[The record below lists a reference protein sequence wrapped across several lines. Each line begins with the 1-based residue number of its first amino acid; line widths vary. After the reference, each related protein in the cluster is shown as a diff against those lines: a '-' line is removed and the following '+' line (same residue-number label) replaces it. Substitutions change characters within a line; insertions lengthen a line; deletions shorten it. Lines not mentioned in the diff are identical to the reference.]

1 MTAKTSLFALSGAL
15 LLAGCAAKGDE
26 MRVVVPQKTTY
37 LDAEATDGGTVD
49 VPPRVLQEVRP
60 ATPEGIGSEPAPSV
74 VARFVI
80 DTEGRIGAVEIS
92 RATDDRLADP
102 ATVAISRWRISPAL
116 RDGRPI
122 PVVATV
128 QLTFDAAA
136 TER

>member
-1 MTAKTSLFALSGAL
+1 
-15 LLAGCAAKGDE
+15 

-37 LDAEATDGGTVD
+37 LEAEATDGGTVD
-49 VPPRVLQEVRP
+49 VPPRVLEEVRP
-60 ATPEGIGSEPAPSV
+60 ATPKGIGSEPAPSV

-92 RATDDRLADP
+92 AATDDRLADP

>member
-1 MTAKTSLFALSGAL
+1 MTAKTGMFALSGAL
-15 LLAGCAAKGDE
+15 LLAGCASKGDE
-26 MRVVVPQKTTY
+26 MRVVIPQKTTY

-49 VPPRVLQEVRP
+49 VPPRVLEEVRP
-60 ATPEGIGSEPAPSV
+60 ATPEGIGSEPAPAV

-92 RATDDRLADP
+92 AATDDRLADA
-102 ATVAISRWRISPAL
+102 ATEAISRWRVSPAL
-116 RDGRPI
+116 RDGRTI